1 MRVKPPMPS
10 RSAGASERRQFVIDT
25 VSTATYT
32 RAVGGAFDGAGPGE
46 PSGPSWRG
54 VIGMLIGI
62 LVVLLLIGGA
72 VFLAVSNPGTPTP

>member
-1 MRVKPPMPS
+1 MPS

-25 VSTATYT
+25 VQTATYT
-32 RAVGGAFDGAGPGE
+32 HAVGGAFDGAGPGE

-62 LVVLLLIGGA
+62 LVIFALIGGA
-72 VFLAVSNPGTPTP
+72 VFLTLTNPGTPSP